1 MQRIVIYIFCLLLVT
16 ITNQLKAQ
24 SIQQAD
30 TTVKTSTVVKKK
42 HNPQLAAKRSAMIPG
57 WGQIYNRE
65 YWKLPIVYGAISIP
79 TVTFFYNNKL
89 YKETKAAY
97 TARVAALPISQGGLL
112 DSTGYKQLQPLYQN
126 VQISTIQSARN
137 QYRRDRDY
145 SILWFLVAWGLNVV
159 DASVFG
165 HLKNFDVS
173 ENLSMRV
180 EPQYNPS
187 LNSGGL
193 QFVFSLRNNNKHKF
207 SIGF

>member
-1 MQRIVIYIFCLLLVT
+1 MQRLVIYIFCLLLVA
-16 ITNQLKAQ
+16 ITKNVQAQ
-24 SIQQAD
+24 TAPTTD
-30 TTVKTSTVVKKK
+30 TTIKTSPAPKKK

-79 TVTFFYNNKL
+79 TITFFYNNKF
-89 YKETKAAY
+89 YKETKNAY
-97 TARVAALPISQGGLL
+97 FARVAALPVSQGGSL
-112 DSTGYKQLQPLYQN
+112 DSSGYKQLSALYQT

-180 EPQYNPS
+180 EPQYNPNF
-187 LNSGGL
+187 NSGGL
-193 QFVFSLRNNNKHKF
+193 QFVFSLRNQKAKV
-207 SIGF
+207 GVR